1 MLASMQTSELTAYV
15 LTLSLLSSERRR
27 HSRSRSRRGRRRP
40 LLLLWGG
47 GREGTVGVSD
57 MCPPLVSR
65 LTTVPS
71 AELASVEFAV
81 LAYSP
86 LWTWAWVLPRRLLA
100 SVLTLMRV
108 LAQTLVLPLASLPS
122 LTESHGWRA
131 VLSGRGVAKVPL

>member
-1 MLASMQTSELTAYV
+1 MKPLVPPLALLSESLWALQTPELTAYG
-15 LTLSLLSSERRR
+15 LTLTLLSSERRR

-71 AELASVEFAV
+71 AELA
-81 LAYSP
+81 
-86 LWTWAWVLPRRLLA
+86 WVPGVGW
-100 SVLTLMRV
+100 SRV
-108 LAQTLVLPLASLPS
+108 L
-122 LTESHGWRA
+122 GW
-131 VLSGRGVAKVPL
+131 SGWNCADGLYRQSTA

>member
-15 LTLSLLSSERRR
+15 LTLTLLSSERRR

-47 GREGTVGVSD
+47 EREGTVVVSD

-65 LTTVPS
+65 LTAVPS
-71 AELASVEFAV
+71 SELASVQFAV

-86 LWTWAWVLPRRLLA
+86 LWTWAWMLPRKLLA
-100 SVLTLMRV
+100 SVLTSMRV
-108 LAQTLVLPLASLPS
+108 LAQTLVLSRR
-122 LTESHGWRA
+122 TGHGMA
-131 VLSGRGVAKVPL
+131 GRPH

>member
-1 MLASMQTSELTAYV
+1 MLGDELLVADV
-15 LTLSLLSSERRR
+15 RANRELLDMVMGDGAKQLIAAFDEVAPVDA
-27 HSRSRSRRGRRRP
+27 RRRP

-47 GREGTVGVSD
+47 GREGTVVVSD
-57 MCPPLVSR
+57 MRRPLVSR

-100 SVLTLMRV
+100 SVLTSM
-108 LAQTLVLPLASLPS
+108 SPS
-122 LTESHGWRA
+122 
-131 VLSGRGVAKVPL
+131 VLSTPTLLAARVACAA

>member
-47 GREGTVGVSD
+47 GREGTVVVSD

-65 LTTVPS
+65 LTAVPS
-71 AELASVEFAV
+71 SELASVQFAV

-86 LWTWAWVLPRRLLA
+86 LWTWAWMLPRKLLA
-100 SVLTLMRV
+100 SVLTSMRV
-108 LAQTLVLPLASLPS
+108 LAQTLVLARR
-122 LTESHGWRA
+122 TGHGMA
-131 VLSGRGVAKVPL
+131 GRPH

>member
-1 MLASMQTSELTAYV
+1 M
-15 LTLSLLSSERRR
+15 R
-27 HSRSRSRRGRRRP
+27 
-40 LLLLWGG
+40 
-47 GREGTVGVSD
+47 
-57 MCPPLVSR
+57 PPLVSR

-100 SVLTLMRV
+100 SVLTSMRV
-108 LAQTLVLPLASLPS
+108 LAQALVLPLASLPS

>member
-15 LTLSLLSSERRR
+15 LTLTLLSSERRR

-47 GREGTVGVSD
+47 GREGTVVVSD

-65 LTTVPS
+65 LTAVPS
-71 AELASVEFAV
+71 SELASVEFAV
-81 LAYSP
+81 LTYSP
-86 LWTWAWVLPRRLLA
+86 LWTWAWMLPWRLLA
-100 SVLTLMRV
+100 SVLTSMRV

-122 LTESHGWRA
+122 LT
-131 VLSGRGVAKVPL
+131 

>member
-15 LTLSLLSSERRR
+15 LTLTLLSSERRR

-47 GREGTVGVSD
+47 GREGTVVVSD

-65 LTTVPS
+65 LPTVPS
-71 AELASVEFAV
+71 AGLASVEFAV

-100 SVLTLMRV
+100 SVLTSMRV
-108 LAQTLVLPLASLPS
+108 MAQTLVLPLASLPS
-122 LTESHGWRA
+122 LA
-131 VLSGRGVAKVPL
+131 

>member
-1 MLASMQTSELTAYV
+1 MLASLQTSELTAYV

-47 GREGTVGVSD
+47 GREGTVVVSE
-57 MCPPLVSR
+57 MRPPLVSR
-65 LTTVPS
+65 LTAVPS
-71 AELASVEFAV
+71 SELASVEFAV

-86 LWTWAWVLPRRLLA
+86 LWTWAWMLPRRLLA
-100 SVLTLMRV
+100 SVLTSMRV

-122 LTESHGWRA
+122 LT
-131 VLSGRGVAKVPL
+131 